1 MEQMML
7 AVMHWKRYVGAR
19 GAPEGGY
26 RRRDREYR
34 IRGAFGSAPSL

>member
-7 AVMHWKRYVGAR
+7 AVMDWKMYVGSR

-34 IRGAFGSAPSL
+34 IREAFGSAPLL